1 MKEDGLKNKLV
12 AFVAIILPVAVAILY
27 FIPKGGEPG
36 EIVRAIPKF
45 NAYINGATFLS
56 LLVGVVAIKSGK
68 KELHRIMMMLSFVL
82 GILFLLGYVA
92 YHAQVESTHFG
103 GVGGEKTVYFFL
115 LISHIL
121 LAACV
126 APLVLITILRAVKGN
141 FEGHKK
147 IAKWTY
153 PIWMYVTLSG
163 IIVYLM
169 ISPYYPV

>member
-1 MKEDGLKNKLV
+1 ML
-12 AFVAIILPVAVAILY
+12 LPIVVAILY
-27 FIPKGGEPG
+27 FIPKGGEAG
-36 EIVRAIPKF
+36 DFVRSIPRF
-45 NAYINGATFLS
+45 NAFINGATFLS
-56 LLVGVVAIKSGK
+56 LLAGVVAIKTGK
-68 KELHRIMMMLSFVL
+68 KDLHRLLMVVSFVL
-82 GILFLLGYVA
+82 GILFLVGYVA
-92 YHAQVESTHFG
+92 YHSQVESTHFG
-103 GVGGEKTVYFFL
+103 GEGTEKIVYFFL

-141 FEGHKK
+141 FEGHRKV
-147 IAKWTY
+147 AKWTY